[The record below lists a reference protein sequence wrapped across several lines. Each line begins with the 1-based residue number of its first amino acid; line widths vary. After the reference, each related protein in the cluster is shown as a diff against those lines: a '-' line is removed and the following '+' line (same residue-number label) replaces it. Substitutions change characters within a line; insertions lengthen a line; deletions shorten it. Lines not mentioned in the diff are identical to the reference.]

1 MTDAI
6 LLSIP
11 KERFGKLV
19 SASPALSAALFAHY
33 ETDLWRMS
41 HQLKN
46 TAGYLSVERKL
57 AIKLLK
63 LSQDFGVPCG
73 EGTAISFP
81 LTVTQTAEF
90 VGLPRETTSRA
101 CKKLTEMGLIRR
113 LSVGKRSAVYE
124 YIRDQHMHL
133 VCSRCGGVIDVQADM
148 TGMIREA
155 ARCCGHQVEFAEVN
169 AHGIC
174 KACCDLEQN
183 KAAQ

>member
-1 MTDAI
+1 MNGRISAQAKTVLEVLASKRCHLTAEEI
-6 LLSIP
+6 LESLENI
-11 KERFGKLV
+11 
-19 SASPALSAALFAHY
+19 
-33 ETDLWRMS
+33 
-41 HQLKN
+41 
-46 TAGYLSVERKL
+46 
-57 AIKLLK
+57 
-63 LSQDFGVPCG
+63 
-73 EGTAISFP
+73 GTA
-81 LTVTQTAEF
+81 TVY
-90 VGLPRETTSRA
+90 RA
-101 CKKLTEMGLIRR
+101 LDHLTEMGLIRR

-133 VCSRCGGVIDVQADM
+133 VCSRCGKVIDVQADM